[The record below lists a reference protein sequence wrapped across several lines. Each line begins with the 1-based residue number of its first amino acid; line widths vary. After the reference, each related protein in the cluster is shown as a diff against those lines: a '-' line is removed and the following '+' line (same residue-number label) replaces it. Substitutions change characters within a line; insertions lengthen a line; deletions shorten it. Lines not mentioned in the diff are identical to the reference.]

1 MHTDIKACGRT
12 RSSADTVRESA
23 LKIDPGRKISCRA
36 GESNLRQRCAGPTL
50 YQLCYIPLYG
60 SHFESLRGWRR
71 DTKLST
77 EPPLQTAE
85 AMLQKFLLLLIVST
99 VDCRQRCNHH
109 QILLPGKRYVSKV
122 CDKIMSHLK
131 KLGNFPGITDKE

>member
-1 MHTDIKACGRT
+1 MHAIAHRGVRT
-12 RSSADTVRESA
+12 QIREST
-23 LKIDPGRKISCRA
+23 LEVDSRRKIPCYT
-36 GESNLRQRCAGPTL
+36 GGSNLCQRCAGPTL

-99 VDCRQRCNHH
+99 IDCRQRCNHH